1 MIVEAITTEIIDGV
15 KHIIKKIRYSN
26 GMRVK
31 RTYTKNMVHVDSEII
46 YPTMS
51 SHEQGAT
58 V

>member
-1 MIVEAITTEIIDGV
+1 MIVEAITTELIDGV

-31 RTYTKNMVHVDSEII
+31 RTYTMHMVHVDSEIL
-46 YPTMS
+46 PKLDK
-51 SHEQGAT
+51 HEQGAT

>member
-1 MIVEAITTEIIDGV
+1 MTIEAITTELIDGV

-31 RTYTKNMVHVDSEII
+31 RTYTIHMVHIDSEILTI
-46 YPTMS
+46 LDK
-51 SHEQGAT
+51 HEQGAT